1 MSFAS
6 GNLTGKRRR
15 ITGLLEQGT
24 RSLQLVTDSGD
35 RWSLDCEEFDF
46 DLIGQKVTAEG
57 VLVGL
62 DRLKIYWMGDSSA

>member
-6 GNLTGKRRR
+6 DNLAGRRKR
-15 ITGLLEQGT
+15 ITGLLEQG
-24 RSLQLVTDSGD
+24 RRRPQLVTDCGD

-46 DLIGQKVTAEG
+46 DLIGQNVTVEG

-62 DRLKIYWMGDSSA
+62 DRLKVYWIGDSSA